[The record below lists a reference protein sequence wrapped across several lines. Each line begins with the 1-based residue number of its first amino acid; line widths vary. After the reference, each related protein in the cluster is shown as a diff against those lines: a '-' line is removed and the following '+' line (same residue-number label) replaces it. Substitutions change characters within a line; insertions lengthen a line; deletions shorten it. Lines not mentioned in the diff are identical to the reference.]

1 MLDIFASYHC
11 MQFQRKLIIQSQEN
25 VEKPHFGQDLGCVQ
39 RWVQP
44 KFGPHDVFP
53 ITWLG

>member
-44 KFGPHDVFP
+44 KFGPHDVFS